1 MKREISTAQRKVQA
15 ATALWAGCVALCRII
30 SDGSADSLPLPI
42 VYPLSSILA
51 FDGRAA
57 GLSRLPM
64 PYRTWDFDRVFHL
77 VSACFTWIHLS
88 GKKIANWEAEN
99 LRFQLR
105 GTDAQQVFA
114 DCQCPSCHPVSLT
127 ERSAAIF
134 SLSVSPCFTLRHA
147 KTR

>member
-1 MKREISTAQRKVQA
+1 MGARTA
-15 ATALWAGCVALCRII
+15 CLC
-30 SDGSADSLPLPI
+30 
-42 VYPLSSILA
+42 LSSILYPPS
-51 FDGRAA
+51 
-57 GLSRLPM
+57 SRSTDAQQVLADCQCP
-64 PYRTWDFDRVFHL
+64 TDRGILTGCFISFQL
-77 VSACFTWIHLS
+77 VSPGFS
-88 GKKIANWEAEN
+88 YQGKKSQTGR
-99 LRFQLR
+99 LKTYFQLR